1 MGHLWSGSNKMC
13 GTNFV
18 SLGVNDILSE
28 SEFMWL
34 YKNIFYKKYTP
45 LVSLLAILKAVEH
58 RTMCMN
64 KVKILSSGVIQPLP
78 YSMCMKWCLD

>member
-13 GTNFV
+13 GTNSV

-28 SEFMWL
+28 PEFMWL

-45 LVSLLAILKAVEH
+45 LVLILAILAVLKSQNIRKACN
-58 RTMCMN
+58 TF
-64 KVKILSSGVIQPLP
+64 S
-78 YSMCMKWCLD
+78 